1 LLREELPAIPE
12 ADTLGGTFLAKELA
26 RRIQEIKQEG
36 SSFTR
41 AAIPRNIH
49 IILLVQ
55 QSSDLSF
62 EVEDVP

>member
-1 LLREELPAIPE
+1 LLREQLSATLE
-12 ADTLGGTFLAKELA
+12 ADTPGGTFLAKDLA

-41 AAIPRNIH
+41 AAVPRNMH

-55 QSSDLSF
+55 QSRRLSF